1 MKSLFNY
8 FFYRARMDK
17 NRSCPAKA
25 SNYEKIMNATCCRE
39 NLMEKVYLSGI
50 VRKIGKGF
58 N

>member
-1 MKSLFNY
+1 
-8 FFYRARMDK
+8 MDK